1 MIKQNSFIKDILT
14 LSSVPLLSQILGLML
29 TPLIT
34 RIYAPEDFGLLN
46 TFSSIVAFL
55 GVFSTLAY
63 HSSILLP
70 KNDKKALDM
79 LIVCLISTIFFTSF
93 FFIIIFF
100 FKNSIILRLNIPELK
115 DYVFL
120 IPIFIF
126 LHGIYQTFRF
136 WNSRFKKFKIIAAS
150 KVGEVITNKTTVL
163 SLGLSGYNTGISL
176 IYGVLFASVVK
187 NSLLLI
193 NFKKHIS
200 DLKNFK
206 WSDLLYGMKR
216 YIKFPK
222 YSLWSELLSRTPAL
236 VVVFLILN
244 FFDSTVLGYY
254 GLSVMVLTLPTV
266 FITSSIM
273 EAFMPRAAEAKHT
286 NTHVDLLKEV
296 YERVVSL
303 TIFPFLVLGIYGD
316 VLFGYFFGLEWIESG
331 IIAQILVFRIFCE
344 IIFNPIISLTV
355 IIEKQQINLIRRV
368 LNIVVI
374 SLSLLVGGFY
384 QNYYLAFFLLSFSH
398 GIATSLIGIYLM
410 KIMKIKISE
419 MFSKTNYYIGLILI
433 FAFILIFIKI
443 NIEISFIVLIL
454 GILILTILYYYLVI
468 IHDKILFSKLK
479 DILINKKI

>member
-14 LSSVPLLSQILGLML
+14 LSSVPLLSQILGFML
-29 TPLIT
+29 TPIVT

-70 KNDKKALDM
+70 KKDRKAFDM
-79 LIVCLISTIFFTSF
+79 LIVCLISTFTFTSLF
-93 FFIIIFF
+93 FLIIFL

-150 KVGEVITNKTTVL
+150 KVGEVITNKSTVL

-176 IYGVLFASVVK
+176 IYGVLFASIVK
-187 NSLLLI
+187 NTLLLI
-193 NFKKHIS
+193 NFKKHIP
-200 DLKNFK
+200 DFKNFK
-206 WSDLLYGMKR
+206 WSAILYGLKR

-236 VVVFLILN
+236 VIVFLILK

-254 GLSVMVLTLPTV
+254 GLSIMVLTLPTV

-303 TIFPFLVLGIYGD
+303 TIFPFLILGIYGD
-316 VLFGYFFGLEWIESG
+316 VLFEYFFGLEWFESG

-344 IIFNPIISLTV
+344 IIFDPIISLTV

-368 LNIVVI
+368 LNLIVI

-398 GIATSLIGIYLM
+398 GVVTALIGIYLM
-410 KIMKIKISE
+410 KIMKIRMKE
-419 MFSKTNYYIGLILI
+419 MFSKTKYYLKLISI
-433 FAFILIFIKI
+433 FAISLICVKI
-443 NIEISFIVLIL
+443 NLEISFIVLFL
-454 GILILTILYYYLVI
+454 GVLILTMLYYYMVFA
-468 IHDKILFSKLK
+468 HDKILFSKLK
-479 DILINKKI
+479 DILIKKI